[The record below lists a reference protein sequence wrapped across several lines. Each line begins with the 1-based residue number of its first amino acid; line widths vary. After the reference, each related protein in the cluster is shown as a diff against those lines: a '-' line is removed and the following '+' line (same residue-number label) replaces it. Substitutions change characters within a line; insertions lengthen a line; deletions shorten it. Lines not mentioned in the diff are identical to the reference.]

1 VCGIA
6 GLAGPIARDE
16 ARLRAMT
23 SAQRHRG
30 PDDADHWRDP
40 TLPVAL
46 GHRRLSIIDLR
57 PDGRQPMASPEGDL
71 RLVFNGEIYN
81 YLELRS
87 ELRDYAYRTRTDS
100 EVILAAYRAWGERCV
115 DRFIGMFAFALWDA
129 HRGVLFCARDR
140 LGIKPFHWCWHDGGF
155 LFASEVKGILAA
167 GVPARPDEKTWG
179 TYLVHG
185 LYDHSDRTFF
195 EGIRSLPPG
204 HTLTLDVGAMAAL
217 GDDLEPEE
225 PWGGA
230 ASEDAPD
237 AAPFPHGA
245 RLQIRPYWELPTL
258 TSETLERSDAEAEEA
273 FMATLV
279 DSVRLRLRSDV
290 PLGVNLSGGLDSA
303 SLMTVVDGLVTGT
316 EALQTFTASFD
327 DPRYDEADFAAAV
340 PHRHPWTRHV
350 ERLAP
355 ADVWR
360 LAAEMTWHQEAP
372 FGGIAT
378 IAYHALHARTR
389 AEGVTVLLEG
399 QGVDE
404 LLGGYRYFAPHHH
417 RDLLGAGDRARLK
430 RELQADPDG
439 RVEAAARLRGTF
451 CGRPLDMYQDGT
463 THLRPAALCPDT
475 RARAG
480 AEPRLASPYR
490 DHLRNALWRDLRHT
504 KLPRVLRMNDRL
516 SMAHSREL
524 REPYLDHRVV
534 ELAFRLP
541 GHQKL
546 RNGRTKDLLRRAMR
560 GRLPESVS
568 GTAKRAVVTPQRE
581 WLRGALGDQVDAM
594 LASPRFAARGW
605 VDPAAARRELAAFR
619 AGRGGN
625 AFFIWQ
631 WVSVELWHRRFVDGD
646 ERPLDA
652 RD

>member
-1 VCGIA
+1 
-6 GLAGPIARDE
+6 
-16 ARLRAMT
+16 MT
-23 SAQRHRG
+23 SVQRHRG
-30 PDDADHWRDP
+30 PDDADHWQDS

-57 PDGRQPMASPEGDL
+57 PDGRQPMASPDGEL

-81 YLELRS
+81 YVELRS

-100 EVILAAYRAWGERCV
+100 EVILAAYRAWGEACV
-115 DRFIGMFAFALWDA
+115 ERFVGMFAFALWDA
-129 HRGVLFCARDR
+129 RRGVLFCARDR
-140 LGIKPFHWCWHDGGF
+140 LGIKPFHWCWHDGSF
-155 LFASEVKGILAA
+155 LFSSEIKGILAA
-167 GVPARPDEKTWG
+167 GVPARPDDKAWA
-179 TYLVHG
+179 TYLAHG
-185 LYDHSDRTFF
+185 LYDHSERTFF
-195 EGIRSLPPG
+195 EGVRSLPPG

-217 GDDLEPEE
+217 GGDLEPEE

-230 ASEDAPD
+230 TSAEE
-237 AAPFPHGA
+237 A
-245 RLQIRPYWELPTL
+245 RLHIRPYWELPPL
-258 TSETLERSDAEAEEA
+258 TSATLELDDEEAEAALLAALE
-273 FMATLV
+273 

-303 SLMTVVDGLVTGT
+303 SLMTVVDGLVAGT

-378 IAYHALHARTR
+378 IAYHALHGRAQ

-404 LLGGYRYFAPHHH
+404 LLGGYRYFATEHH
-417 RDLLGAGDRARLK
+417 RDLLEAGDRARLK
-430 RELQADPDG
+430 RELGSDPDG
-439 RVEAAARLRGTF
+439 RVEAAMRLRSSV
-451 CGRPLDMYQDGT
+451 CGVPASVYQDGT
-463 THLRPAALCPDT
+463 PHLRPAALCPDT
-475 RARAG
+475 VARAG
-480 AEPRLASPYR
+480 AAPRFASPYR
-490 DHLRNALWRDLRHT
+490 DHLRNALWRDLRHS

-534 ELAFRLP
+534 ELAFRMP
-541 GHQKL
+541 GHQKV
-546 RNGRTKDLLRRAMR
+546 RNGRTKELLRRALR
-560 GRLPESVS
+560 GRLPESVVD
-568 GTAKRAVVTPQRE
+568 APKRAVVTPQRE
-581 WLRGALGDQVDAM
+581 WLRGALGDQVDAL

-605 VDPAAARRELAAFR
+605 VEPSAARRELAAFR
-619 AGRGGN
+619 TGQGGN
-625 AFFIWQ
+625 AFFVWQ

-646 ERPLDA
+646 ERALDA
-652 RD
+652 EG